1 MKVLVPSNIPYNEIF
16 RDWEDVR
23 VDKRVNLKNTLLII
37 LDYMVNK
44 KDLFSLWFDPV
55 GLNSIMFKKICG
67 QNFFDVKPE
76 LVKRGILIQNTNE
89 GKYEVGVAP
98 EKYNLKFGFC
108 FKGLVEF
115 QLEPSTAAVNYQ
127 SFKENG
133 YLHKINLNE
142 GKDVEHIFKQFENLE
157 IEILPEIHEF
167 ASMYQGLLHIY
178 LKKYWN
184 KKKIRYLILAKIG
197 KIDQDIEDLFMRKYN
212 PKLNN
217 ENLRFHSLFT
227 NILKEFR
234 SFIRINGNK
243 LIEFDLK
250 SSNLYVLATILNHNF
265 FIEKKG
271 KYNLFKIYRKLH
283 NKQRNLKEAKDKEET
298 TEGREGARRRK
309 SPYLCPTFFEE
320 DDLVKF
326 KQLSFED
333 GFYESLIQIAKDNYP
348 DLLIKYPSL
357 GKRSSVK
364 KMVLSFLTDTEKK
377 HREHM
382 AIVKLMKRVF
392 PSICEFVA
400 SNLVYRNLKSPMA
413 YLLQRAES
421 FLVLDIVAR
430 ELIEIL
436 PNIKVLTIHDCF
448 LLEDANL
455 NTEEIV
461 NKIKKILSDFTGIVP
476 GVAVKYSDPMLE
488 IDIIVEEAVR
498 KIIAKSKTK
507 EQLNT
512 EEEKRL
518 FSPTIINHVKRGISS
533 FFSGDE
539 RYAALEDFNTFI
551 IKKYD
556 LGNDYL
562 I

>member
-1 MKVLVPSNIPYNEIF
+1 MKVLVPSNIPYKEIF
-16 RDWEDVR
+16 TDWEDKR
-23 VDKRVNLKNTLLII
+23 VDKRVNLQNTVFII
-37 LDYMVNK
+37 LDYMVNTN
-44 KDLFSLWFDPV
+44 DIYSLWFDPV

-76 LVKRGILIQNTNE
+76 LIKRGILIQNTNE

-108 FKGLVEF
+108 FKGLVELHL
-115 QLEPSTAAVNYQ
+115 QPSTAAVNYQ

-133 YLHKINLNE
+133 YLHKINLND
-142 GKDVEHIFKQFENLE
+142 GKDVEHIFKQFDNLE

-167 ASMYQGLLHIY
+167 TSMYQSLLHID

-197 KIDQDIEDLFMRKYN
+197 KIDQDIEDLFMRNFN

-250 SSNLYVLATILNHNF
+250 SSNLYVLATILNHKF
-265 FIEKKG
+265 FNEEKSE
-271 KYNLFKIYRKLH
+271 YNLLKINRKLH
-283 NKQRNLKEAKDKEET
+283 NKQTNLKEAKEKEET

-309 SPYLCPTFFEE
+309 SPYLCPTFFEQE
-320 DDLVKF
+320 DLVEF
-326 KQLSFED
+326 KQISFED
-333 GFYESLIQIAKDNYP
+333 GFYESLIQIAKDHHS
-348 DLLIKYPSL
+348 DLLVKYPSL

-382 AIVKLMKRVF
+382 AVVKLMKRIF
-392 PSICEFVA
+392 PSICEFVSA
-400 SNLVYRNLKSPMA
+400 NLVYRNLKSPMA

-421 FLVLDIVAR
+421 FLVLDIVAKK
-430 ELIEIL
+430 LIDIL
-436 PNIKVLTIHDCF
+436 PNSKVLTIHDCF
-448 LLEDANL
+448 LLENDNL

-461 NKIKKILSDFTGIVP
+461 FNIKKILSDFTGITP
-476 GVAVKYSDPMLE
+476 GVSVKYSDPMFD
-488 IDIIVEEAVR
+488 IDNIVEEAV
-498 KIIAKSKTK
+498 KNIISKSNIK
-507 EQLNT
+507 EQINT

-518 FSPTIINHVKRGISS
+518 FSPTIIKHVKRGISS

-551 IKKYD
+551 VKKYD
-556 LGNDYL
+556 LSNDYR